1 LGAISHSRPIRKVL
15 GFRHRTRRVLGGHMQ
30 RREFIT
36 LFGGTAATWPLAVRA
51 QQPAGRV
58 YRVGFL
64 TIPSREQALPFIK
77 AFEEGLRSL
86 GYRVG
91 ENVVI
96 EYRFANGEMDRLP
109 ANAADVVRLGVDII
123 VATGTNPNTVAA
135 MKATTTIPIVM
146 TSSVDPVSTGLVASL
161 ARPGGNVTGFAA
173 DTGSEILGKRFEL
186 LKETLPN
193 LSRVGILWNPD
204 FAPNQDRL
212 TSIRE
217 AVPALGLTLVP
228 VEARGLD
235 ALEQAFAAMVGER
248 AQAFV
253 VLGDGVLFNYRGQ
266 IAVMAL
272 KNQLPAASTLRE
284 DAEAGLLLAYGADFR
299 DLYRRAAVFV
309 DKIFKG
315 AKPADLPVE
324 QPTKFELVINL
335 KTAKALGIIVPPTL
349 LTRADEVIE

>member
-1 LGAISHSRPIRKVL
+1 MK
-15 GFRHRTRRVLGGHMQ
+15 
-30 RREFIT
+30 RREFIA
-36 LFGGTAATWPLAVRA
+36 LAGGAAATWPLAARA

-58 YRVGFL
+58 YRVGYL
-64 TIPSREQALPFIK
+64 SIGSREQQLHFIK

-96 EYRFANGEMDRLP
+96 EYRFADGEMERLP
-109 ANAADVVRLGVDII
+109 ALAADLVRLGVDVI
-123 VATGTNPNTVAA
+123 VTGFNPNTVAA

-146 TSSVDPVSTGLVASL
+146 TNSVDPVSAGLVASL
-161 ARPGGNVTGFAA
+161 ARPGGNVTGFAV
-173 DTGSEILGKRFEL
+173 DTGGEILGKRFEL

-204 FAPNQDRL
+204 FAPNRNRL
-212 TSIRE
+212 TSMTE
-217 AVPALGLTLVP
+217 AARTLGLTLVP

-235 ALEQAFAAMVGER
+235 ALEQAFATMVRER

-253 VLGDGVLFNYRGQ
+253 VLGGSC
-266 IAVMAL
+266 AV
-272 KNQLPAASTLRE
+272 QLSRPDCRHGFEESAASRFYQRE
-284 DAEAGLLLAYGADFR
+284 YAEAGFLLTYGADIPDLFR
-299 DLYRRAAVFV
+299 RSAVFV

>member
-1 LGAISHSRPIRKVL
+1 
-15 GFRHRTRRVLGGHMQ
+15 MQ
-30 RREFIT
+30 RREFIK
-36 LFGGTAATWPLAVRA
+36 LFGGTAATWPLAARA

-58 YRVGFL
+58 YRVGCL
-64 TIPSREQALPFIK
+64 AIASREQLLHLLK

-96 EYRFANGEMDRLP
+96 EYRFANGEMERLP
-109 ANAADVVRLGVDII
+109 ALAADLVRLGVDII
-123 VATGTNPNTVAA
+123 VTGGNPQTVAA
-135 MKATTTIPIVM
+135 MKTTTTIPIVM
-146 TSSVDPVSTGLVASL
+146 IISADPVSTGLVASL
-161 ARPGGNVTGFAA
+161 ARPGGNVTGLAV
-173 DTGSEILGKRFEL
+173 DTGGEILGKRFEL

-193 LSRVGILWNPD
+193 LSRLGILFNPD
-204 FAPNQDRL
+204 VASNRNRQ
-212 TSIRE
+212 TSMGETAR
-217 AVPALGLTLVP
+217 ALGLTLVLA
-228 VEARGLD
+228 ETRGPD
-235 ALEQAFAAMVGER
+235 TFEQAFATMVREH

-253 VLGDGVLFNYRGQ
+253 VLPDSVLFAGQ
-266 IAVMAL
+266 IAEMGL
-272 KNQLPAASTLRE
+272 RNRLPAASVARE
-284 DAEAGLLLAYGADFR
+284 FAEAGFLLTYGPDLR
-299 DLYRRAAVFV
+299 DLYRRSTVFV